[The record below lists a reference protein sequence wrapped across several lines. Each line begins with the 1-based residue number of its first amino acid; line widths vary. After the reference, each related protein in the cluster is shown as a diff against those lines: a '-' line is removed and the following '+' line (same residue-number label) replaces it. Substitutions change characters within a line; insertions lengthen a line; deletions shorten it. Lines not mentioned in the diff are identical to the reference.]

1 MPSTNFLPL
10 MILLFLPFYTIFYTI
25 LEQDISDVSSLEAQ
39 QLQGLEFFSDS
50 CMLSPK

>member
-1 MPSTNFLPL
+1 MPSTSFLPL
-10 MILLFLPFYTIFYTI
+10 MILLFLPFYTI